1 VEFSSRP
8 EHEVQE
14 RVESLNDAEV
24 RWVADNVAE
33 ARRKVEEHGLGGGLT
48 PESLDELWALLLSEG
63 PDDPNAVV
71 NLVGLALG
79 QLLVDRF
86 GLGWVAL
93 TDQYGTEI
101 AVRGPSNLTV
111 FPTNF
116 VAKRYES
123 GERGFVAPFVEAVAR
138 RLEGLRS

>member
-1 VEFSSRP
+1 MTFSSGP
-8 EHEVQE
+8 EDEVQE
-14 RVESLNDAEV
+14 RVEPLNEAEL

-33 ARRKVEEHGLGGGLT
+33 AQKAAEERGLAEGEIR
-48 PESLDELWALLLSEG
+48 PRALDELWALLLSERL
-63 PDDPNAVV
+63 DDPNALI

-86 GLGWVAL
+86 GLDWVAL
-93 TDQYGTEI
+93 TDQHGTEI

-116 VAKRYES
+116 VAKRYETR
-123 GERGFVAPFVEAVAR
+123 ETGFIAPFVDEVAR
-138 RLEGLRS
+138 KLERL